1 MSSLDVL
8 IQDGTHGPEVLVGTL
23 TRTASRSG
31 DVIAFEYVDSWLNRS
46 APTRAFPLD
55 TELQLA
61 PGRMFSQ
68 AGAAELTGAF
78 QDCSPDRWGKL
89 LMKRREAIEARE
101 QGRAPRPLRPWDY
114 LIGVNDE
121 SRMGAIRLRDQASG
135 AYLDTRVLSAPPI
148 TELRS
153 LEAIAWKLQQGEELT
168 DETAAWFKQLVE
180 PGASLG
186 GARPKSSFRDVDG
199 SLWLAKFPST
209 DDTVDVGLWE
219 HVTSILAGFA
229 GVRMPDA
236 KVMKLSKRGHT
247 FAVRRFDRTDNS
259 RRVYASAMTMLGAT
273 ESEGRSYLDIADV
286 IEREGVPAGI
296 ARDLE
301 QLFRRA
307 LFGVLIGN
315 RDDHLRNH
323 GFLRD
328 PQGWSLSPAFD
339 VNPNLDKQSHVL
351 NIGAGL
357 AAPESALL
365 IAEAQFYRIGK
376 HQLGEIIDEVRGSV
390 SDWEAVAKRAGAKAA
405 EIEQMRSVIDPRR

>member
-1 MSSLDVL
+1 
-8 IQDGTHGPEVLVGTL
+8 
-23 TRTASRSG
+23 
-31 DVIAFEYVDSWLNRS
+31 
-46 APTRAFPLD
+46 
-55 TELQLA
+55 
-61 PGRMFSQ
+61 
-68 AGAAELTGAF
+68 
-78 QDCSPDRWGKL
+78 
-89 LMKRREAIEARE
+89 
-101 QGRAPRPLRPWDY
+101 
-114 LIGVNDE
+114 
-121 SRMGAIRLRDQASG
+121 MGAIRLRDQASG
-135 AYLDTRVLSAPPI
+135 AYLDTRVLSAPPV

-186 GARPKSSFRDVDG
+186 GARPKASFRDVDG

-219 HVTSILAGFA
+219 HVTSILASFA

-247 FAVRRFDRTDNS
+247 FAVRRFDRTATS
-259 RRVYASAMTMLGAT
+259 RRVYASAMTMLSAT
-273 ESEGRSYLDIADV
+273 ESEGHSYLDIADV

-339 VNPNLDKQSHVL
+339 VNPNLDKQSHIL
-351 NIGAGL
+351 NIGADL

-376 HQLGEIIDEVRGSV
+376 HQLGKIIDEVRGSV

-405 EIEQMRSVIDPRR
+405 EIEQMRSVIDPHR